1 MAKEKIY
8 QKTTEELLHE
18 IKNADTAQSY
28 FQENGEE
35 VTELSHSAY
44 LRHLLE
50 QHHVKKAELFRRA
63 GLVGNNYGYELFRS
77 DQKTPSRDILLR
89 LSLAFP
95 LTIEETQQLLRQ
107 AGLAILYP
115 RDRRDAFVLF
125 ALKEKKSLDELN
137 TLLIEKGLK
146 ALG

>member
-8 QKTTEELLHE
+8 KKTTEELFHE
-18 IKNADTAQSY
+18 IKNAETAQSY

-44 LRHLLE
+44 LRRLLE
-50 QHHVKKAELFRRA
+50 LHHVKKAELFRRA
-63 GLVGNNYGYELFRS
+63 GLVGNNYGYELFRN
-77 DQKTPSRDILLR
+77 DQKSPSRDILLR

-125 ALKEKKSLDELN
+125 ALKENKSLDELN